1 MAKMFYTVDEV
12 KAMLGLNDESLRAML
27 QEGKL
32 RELHDGSRRVF
43 KASEVEALAAETGT
57 QAPIESPGEASGFT
71 LEMADST
78 AAGLSTPA
86 GKTAITAEPGDQ
98 PSDEDQL
105 TLGGDTQAAAEGAVT
120 QAESAPGI
128 LQLDAEGSS
137 GSGLLDLAREGD
149 DTSLG
154 AVMDE
159 IYPGEEETAPGAT
172 GMGSGI
178 ATGLGT
184 GLASALTPEEEAAE
198 AVAPDQAEAAP
209 YGPDR
214 SSRPFTAVMVPAT
227 ILLALALAAVTAS
240 LQGVTPVF
248 ISLLHDKLLYFL
260 IGATGLVLVVFAL
273 SAVLS
278 KRPG

>member
-86 GKTAITAEPGDQ
+86 GETAITAEPTDQ

-128 LQLDAEGSS
+128 LQLDAEGS

-159 IYPGEEETAPGAT
+159 IYPGEDETAPGAT

-178 ATGLGT
+178 AAGLGT

-198 AVAPDQAEAAP
+198 AVGPDQAEAVQ

-248 ISLLHDKLLYFL
+248 ISLLRDNLLYFL
-260 IGATGLVLVVFAL
+260 VGAAGLVLVVFAL